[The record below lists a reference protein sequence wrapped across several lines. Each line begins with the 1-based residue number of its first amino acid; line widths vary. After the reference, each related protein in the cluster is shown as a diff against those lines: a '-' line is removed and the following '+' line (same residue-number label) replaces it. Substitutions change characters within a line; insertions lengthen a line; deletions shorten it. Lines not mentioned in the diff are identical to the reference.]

1 MNHNEWSYAWVA
13 IIVAFVVLRGLFRLI
28 RGLGS
33 GGGNQM
39 DRMNAAAKRVLQD
52 QKSGRSAVPLT
63 QTMTQAQSQAKAQ
76 SEAPRSS
83 RQTQQRQNAQNQPRK
98 GVTKTARPLSTNRTP
113 AVIRRGAG
121 LLSGAREPVIQRR
134 R

>member
-1 MNHNEWSYAWVA
+1 MNDNHFKA
-13 IIVAFVVLRGLFRLI
+13 IGIAIFIAFVLLRAAIRMI
-28 RGLGS
+28 RG
-33 GGGNQM
+33 GGKSQM
-39 DRMNAAAKRVLQD
+39 DRIDAAAKRVLQD